1 MKNRITIS
9 LLCLVAVVIYG
20 CSGKASNDETVN
32 ADLSAKPGITEENK
46 TDKNFK
52 DEQMPAMI
60 FPDKIG
66 VLSDARMNFQGISR
80 LYTYYVPSD
89 YDSND
94 KLPLMIT
101 LHGQGFG
108 AAQQLKDSKFDTLAE
123 SENFIMIAPN
133 CVTIDSDGN
142 LASEGLTFKDIPNV
156 GPENRRWN
164 IKNPVHD
171 DKGIDDIAFI
181 SALIDLF
188 EDKFN
193 IDRTRVYVSGLSNG
207 ALMSIR
213 LSVELSDE
221 IAGIGAVAGTL
232 PYDYM
237 KNEIS
242 SPMKIVLINGDAD
255 PTVPI
260 GGYPGFSPP
269 IQDAAAWYNQQFNV
283 TAEAVKT
290 ELPQTV
296 EEDTTKVVKYEW
308 PQNQG
313 SQTVLYVVEGGGH
326 TWPGGTQYFPEARI
340 GKLSM
345 HYSASKLIWDEL
357 KNFHK

>member
-1 MKNRITIS
+1 MKKKFLIPF
-9 LLCLVAVVIYG
+9 LCIGVMLTG
-20 CSGKASNDETVN
+20 CGNSSSRDGAASADTSKTAEAIEET
-32 ADLSAKPGITEENK
+32 TENK
-46 TDKNFK
+46 ISKE
-52 DEQMPAMI
+52 EQMPAEI
-60 FPDKIG
+60 IPDKIG

-80 LYTYYVPSD
+80 LYSYYVPSD
-89 YDSND
+89 FHAEE

-108 AAQQLKDSKFDTLAE
+108 AVQQLKDSQFDILAE
-123 SENFIMIAPN
+123 TEKFVMIAPN
-133 CVTIDSDGN
+133 CVTIDAEGN
-142 LASEGLTFKDIPNV
+142 LASEGLTFFDLPDV
-156 GPENRRWN
+156 GAANRRWN
-164 IKNPVHD
+164 IKNAIHD
-171 DKGIDDIAFI
+171 MNGVDDIAYI

-188 EDKFN
+188 ADRYN
-193 IDRTRVYVSGLSNG
+193 IDTDRVYVSGLSNG

-213 LSVELSDE
+213 LSVELSDK

-237 KNEIS
+237 KNKIS
-242 SPMKIVLINGDAD
+242 SPMKIVLIQGDAD

-260 GGYPGFSPP
+260 EGYTGYSPS
-269 IQDAAAWYNQQFNV
+269 IWEAAKWYNEQFNV
-283 TAEAVKT
+283 AEDAVKT

-296 EEDTTKVVKYEW
+296 EGDTTKVVKYEW
-308 PQNQG
+308 PEKSG
-313 SQTVLYVVEGGGH
+313 SQVVLYVIEGGGH